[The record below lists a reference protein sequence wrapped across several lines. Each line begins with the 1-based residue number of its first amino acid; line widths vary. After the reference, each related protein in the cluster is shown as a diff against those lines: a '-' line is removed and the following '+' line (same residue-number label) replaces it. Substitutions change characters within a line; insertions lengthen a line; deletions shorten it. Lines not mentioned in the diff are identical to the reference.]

1 MEKEFITWLT
11 AEMELRGWNNS
22 ELARRA
28 NLVPSTVSMV
38 LSGQNRPGLDF
49 CVSIA
54 QAFQEPPEKILRQA
68 GLLPP
73 LPGPEEDIRF
83 RDVLEILKRL
93 TSEERDAV
101 LEYANWRFQKQE
113 ARRQIEVKDSTAS
126 QAAVTEQA

>member
-1 MEKEFITWLT
+1 MEQEFITWLT
-11 AEMELRGWNNS
+11 EQMYQRGWNNS

-28 NLVPSTVSMV
+28 NIVPSTVSMV

-101 LEYANWRFQKQE
+101 LEYANWRLQKQE
-113 ARRQIEVKDSTAS
+113 AKREIEVKDSTAS
-126 QAAVTEQA
+126 QAAVTEQP